1 MCRARHSGCIGRL
14 PVRAAFFPALAGAA
28 KVFLGGWIAR
38 EIGGGKF
45 AQFLAA
51 VTVLLAPIYL
61 AFDNFLSM
69 NAFEPVFWMG
79 CVAIV
84 LRILNGGDRRLWLLC
99 GAIAG
104 MGILKHSMLS
114 FVSGIVAGLLLSSER
129 RDLLNQWFWLGIGIA
144 MLLVLP
150 NLLWEIHHGWPTIAL
165 LRTVIGTKYCSAEPW
180 GYIWQQS
187 LLTHPFCG
195 PIWLAGFWFFF
206 ADPRGKTYRVLGWA
220 YLVVLAEMLTLH
232 GKIYYMAP
240 AYVMLLAAGCGWI
253 APSGRRSVLF
263 SRRLSR

>member
-1 MCRARHSGCIGRL
+1 LGDSLFALR
-14 PVRAAFFPALAGAA
+14 FFPALAGAA

-99 GAIAG
+99 GPSPEWAFLTSTRCCSLCRG
-104 MGILKHSMLS
+104 S
-114 FVSGIVAGLLLSSER
+114 
-129 RDLLNQWFWLGIGIA
+129 
-144 MLLVLP
+144 LP
-150 NLLWEIHHGWPTIAL
+150 
-165 LRTVIGTKYCSAEPW
+165 
-180 GYIWQQS
+180 GYS
-187 LLTHPFCG
+187 
-195 PIWLAGFWFFF
+195 
-206 ADPRGKTYRVLGWA
+206 
-220 YLVVLAEMLTLH
+220 
-232 GKIYYMAP
+232 
-240 AYVMLLAAGCGWI
+240 
-253 APSGRRSVLF
+253 
-263 SRRLSR
+263 

>member
-1 MCRARHSGCIGRL
+1 MDQAMTSAATQAPARNHRAEVMLSGMSPWVYVLAASATLLHFLFNSRYGFFRDELYYAACGEHLAWGYVDHAPLVALVSR
-14 PVRAAFFPALAGAA
+14 VTRAVLGDSLFALRFFPALAGSA

-61 AFDNFLSM
+61 TFDNFLSM

-104 MGILKHSMLS
+104 MGILNKHSMLS
-114 FVSGIVAGLLLSSER
+114 HNLRLG
-129 RDLLNQWFWLGIGIA
+129 RD
-144 MLLVLP
+144 
-150 NLLWEIHHGWPTIAL
+150 WPVKPT
-165 LRTVIGTKYCSAEPW
+165 
-180 GYIWQQS
+180 
-187 LLTHPFCG
+187 THPELGGDLCG
-195 PIWLAGFWFFF
+195 P
-206 ADPRGKTYRVLGWA
+206 
-220 YLVVLAEMLTLH
+220 
-232 GKIYYMAP
+232 
-240 AYVMLLAAGCGWI
+240 
-253 APSGRRSVLF
+253 
-263 SRRLSR
+263 